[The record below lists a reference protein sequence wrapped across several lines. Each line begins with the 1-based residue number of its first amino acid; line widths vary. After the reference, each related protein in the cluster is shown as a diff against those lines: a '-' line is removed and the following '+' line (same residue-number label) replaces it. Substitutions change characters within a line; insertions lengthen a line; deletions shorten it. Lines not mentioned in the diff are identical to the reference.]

1 MVIPPR
7 SSAAPSTTDPDKQN
21 PRDRPMRLMAKHGR
35 MEWQRI
41 TGCGKRNAAETTMS
55 RHKRL
60 IGPKLRTRST
70 DAQAG
75 EVALAV

>member
-1 MVIPPR
+1 
-7 SSAAPSTTDPDKQN
+7 
-21 PRDRPMRLMAKHGR
+21 MRLMAEHGR

-75 EVALAV
+75 EVALAVQVLNRMSHEAEPVTLRQT